1 MRGGYDS
8 TKGPYNFLRKKKLKI
23 KKKILLVGEEDDI
36 NSKIYF
42 DYYQWLIVP
51 SLEESI
57 LYFGNT
63 NSVFI
68 LIFSTQ

>member
-8 TKGPYNFLRKKKLKI
+8 TKGPYNFLRKKKI
-23 KKKILLVGEEDDI
+23 KKNILLVGEEDDI
-36 NSKIYF
+36 NSKIDF
-42 DYYQWLIVP
+42 DYYRWLIVP
-51 SLEESI
+51 TLEESI

-63 NSVFI
+63 NSVSI